1 MKLVSYRVRNYR
13 SVDDSGVIE
22 VDNLTAL
29 VGVNESGKSNLLLP
43 LWKFRPAKEGE
54 IEPTSDFPIS
64 KFGTIRENPGQFQF
78 IETVFE
84 LGSEVEEFAKITGY
98 SGDEL
103 RQVELTRNFAEAY
116 SWHFPNAKPPT
127 EIESAP
133 ISKILTDLQ
142 KRLEPLKPS
151 AAESGSYQKA
161 QNFVSANLKVIKQNI
176 THVEFMQLWD
186 ALIAISSAEFPKKS
200 MVQPILA
207 ACLEELETYHNQFA
221 KPLPTSFEGFWPVF
235 EKHIPKFVYY
245 SNYGNLDSEI
255 YLPHV
260 VADMKRKDLG
270 SKQAAKVRTLKV
282 LFEFVGLDPEEILE
296 LGHDFKDMTN
306 PGREP
311 TDEELEAITLKKK
324 ERAILLQS
332 AGTKLTQKFKDWWKQ
347 GDYRFRFQADGD
359 HFKIWVSDDR
369 RPEEVELESRS
380 TGLQWFLSFYLVFL
394 VESQGEHKNSIL
406 LLDEPGLSLH
416 PLAQRHLNAFFES
429 LAESCQIIFA
439 THSPFL
445 LDPDNL
451 HKSRKVYVGE
461 DGTTKAT
468 SNLLEGESKKSQ
480 KGAYYAVS
488 SALNLHVSETLL
500 IGCRPIVVEGVS
512 DQHYLSAIKNLLIS
526 NGSITPR
533 NELVFPPA
541 RGAKSV
547 KVISSILLSRND
559 EAPVVLLDDDKVGRS
574 VASELKRE
582 LYSETPERVLNV
594 ADFAGLEGSE
604 IEDIIPPNI
613 IIDLVDRKHI
623 SENRFQDFYAA
634 GKPIVEQIE
643 AWAKAEK
650 LDMGEW
656 KVPVSILVKQRL
668 NSMKFTDVPDAY
680 SVKWKKLFDAV
691 LK

>member
-1 MKLVSYRVRNYR
+1 MKLVSYRVKNFR
-13 SVDDSGVIE
+13 SVDDSGLIE

-43 LWKFRPAKEGE
+43 LWKFKPAKEGE

-64 KFGTIRENPGQFQF
+64 KFGTIRENPAQYEF
-78 IETVFE
+78 IESVFE
-84 LGSEVEEFAKITGY
+84 LGPEADEFAKITGY
-98 SGDEL
+98 SADEL
-103 RQVELTRNFAEAY
+103 RRVELTRNFDGKYA
-116 SWHFPNAKPPT
+116 WNFPNAKPP
-127 EIESAP
+127 EAVASAS
-133 ISKILTDLQ
+133 ISTILTDLQ
-142 KRLEPLKPS
+142 KQLEPLKPA
-151 AAESGSYQKA
+151 AAESGCFQKA
-161 QNFVSANLKVIKQNI
+161 KDFVSGALKAMKQEV
-176 THVEFMQLWD
+176 THAQFQQFWD
-186 ALIAISSAEFPKKS
+186 ALTDINSAEFPKKS
-200 MVQPILA
+200 MVQPVLA
-207 ACLEELETYHNQFA
+207 AALEELEIYRKQFA
-221 KPLPTSFEGFWPVF
+221 KPLPTSVKDFWPVF
-235 EKHIPKFVYY
+235 EKHIPNFVYY

-260 VADMKRKDLG
+260 VADIKRKDLG

-296 LGHDFKDMTN
+296 LGHDFKDTAN
-306 PGREP
+306 PGRQP
-311 TDEELEAITLKKK
+311 TEEELALIALKKK

-394 VESQGEHKNSIL
+394 VESEGEHKNSIL

-416 PLAQRHLNAFFES
+416 PLAQRDLNKFFES

-500 IGCRPIVVEGVS
+500 IGCRPIVVEGIS

-526 NGSITPR
+526 NGSIKP
-533 NELVFPPA
+533 
-541 RGAKSV
+541 SD
-547 KVISSILLSRND
+547 LL
-559 EAPVVLLDDDKVGRS
+559 P
-574 VASELKRE
+574 
-582 LYSETPERVLNV
+582 
-594 ADFAGLEGSE
+594 
-604 IEDIIPPNI
+604 
-613 IIDLVDRKHI
+613 
-623 SENRFQDFYAA
+623 
-634 GKPIVEQIE
+634 
-643 AWAKAEK
+643 
-650 LDMGEW
+650 
-656 KVPVSILVKQRL
+656 
-668 NSMKFTDVPDAY
+668 
-680 SVKWKKLFDAV
+680 
-691 LK
+691 

>member
-1 MKLVSYRVRNYR
+1 
-13 SVDDSGVIE
+13 
-22 VDNLTAL
+22 LTAL

-64 KFGTIRENPGQFQF
+64 KFGTIRDNPKEFQF
-78 IETVFE
+78 IETIFE
-84 LGSEVEEFAKITGY
+84 LGSEADEFAEITGY
-98 SGDEL
+98 SADEL
-103 RQVELTRNFAEAY
+103 REVKLTRNFGGEY
-116 SWHFPNAKPPT
+116 TWNFPQAKPPT
-127 EIESAP
+127 QIGSEP
-133 ISKILTDLQ
+133 ILKILTDLHKQ
-142 KRLEPLKPS
+142 LEPLKPA
-151 AAESGSYQKA
+151 AAESANLQKA
-161 QNFVSANLKVIKQNI
+161 KDFVSSSLKVTKQHL
-176 THVEFMQLWD
+176 TRAEFLKLWD
-186 ALIAISSAEFPKKS
+186 VFSAISSAEFPKKS
-200 MVQPILA
+200 MVQPVLMA
-207 ACLEELETYHNQFA
+207 SLEEMETYRNQFE
-221 KPLPTSFEGFWPVF
+221 KPLPTSLDGFWPVF
-235 EKHIPKFVYY
+235 LKHVPRFVYY

-260 VADMKRKDLG
+260 VADLKRKDLG

-296 LGHDFKDMTN
+296 LGRDFKDAAN
-306 PGREP
+306 PAREP
-311 TDEELEAITLKKK
+311 KKEELEAITLKKK

-332 AGTKLTQKFKDWWKQ
+332 AGTKLTKKFKDWWKQ

-394 VESQGEHKNSIL
+394 VESEGEHKNSIL

-416 PLAQRHLNAFFES
+416 PLAQRDLNAFFES

-500 IGCRPIVVEGVS
+500 IGCRPVVVEGIS

-526 NGSITPR
+526 NGSIMPR

-547 KVISSILLSRND
+547 KVISSILLSRDD

-582 LYSETPERVLNV
+582 LYSEAPERVLNV
-594 ADFAGLEGSE
+594 ADFAELEGSE
-604 IEDIIPPNI
+604 IEDIVPPNI
-613 IIDLVDRKHI
+613 IIDVIDRKYI
-623 SENRFQDFYAA
+623 SENRFQDFYVAR
-634 GKPIVEQIE
+634 KPIVEQIE
-643 AWAKAEK
+643 AWAKTER
-650 LDMGEW
+650 LDIGEW
-656 KVPVSILVKQRL
+656 KVPVSISVKQRL
-668 NSMKFTDVPDAY
+668 NSMKFADVPKAY
-680 SVKWKKLFDAV
+680 SIKWKKLFDEV